1 MITRA
6 LPSTPQAAATLSD
19 NWDDSEGY
27 YRIILGE
34 VLDSGRY
41 HVFTILGKGMFSAVV
56 KARVVKPDPVTGEVV
71 GQEVA
76 IKIIRSQESMCVLVS
91 LLFFP
96 AHLRSD

>member
-76 IKIIRSQESMCVLVS
+76 IKIIRSQESMCVFVS
-91 LLFFP
+91 LFFFS
-96 AHLRSD
+96 AHLRSE